1 MVWFFGRFIRECYR
15 NPLLGN
21 LIQWVSGK
29 ILWNHTVNKKLQNIW
44 FWYVSCCT
52 KLWVLIL
59 VCVCVWVLI
68 LMWGSK
74 PLNSCSQNASIE
86 IFQLIMAWFMIFH
99 KSTLCVHA
107 KLLQLCLTLCS
118 PMVCSPPGSS
128 VHGILQARTLQWV
141 ALSSSRGS
149 SPLRDQTQ
157 VLMSPAL
164 TGGFL
169 TTSTTWEAHF
179 DLIDSEKAKCVQ

>member
-1 MVWFFGRFIRECYR
+1 
-15 NPLLGN
+15 
-21 LIQWVSGK
+21 
-29 ILWNHTVNKKLQNIW
+29 
-44 FWYVSCCT
+44 
-52 KLWVLIL
+52 
-59 VCVCVWVLI
+59 
-68 LMWGSK
+68 
-74 PLNSCSQNASIE
+74 
-86 IFQLIMAWFMIFH
+86 MIFH

-118 PMVCSPPGSS
+118 PMDCSTPGSS
-128 VHGILQARTLQWV
+128 DHGILQTRILQWV
-141 ALSSSRGS
+141 ALFFSRGS

-179 DLIDSEKAKCVQ
+179 DFIDSEKAKCVQ